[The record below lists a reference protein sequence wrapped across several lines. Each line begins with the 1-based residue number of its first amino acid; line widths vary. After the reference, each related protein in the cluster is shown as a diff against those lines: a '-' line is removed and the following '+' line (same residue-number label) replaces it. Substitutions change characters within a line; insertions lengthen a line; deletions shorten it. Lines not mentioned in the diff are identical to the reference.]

1 MYVQVVQFSIQLYNF
16 YFVLLLLLSLGVMVA
31 RQILVLLVCV
41 QIAEGQ
47 HDLSS
52 EGAHLTTT

>member
-1 MYVQVVQFSIQLYNF
+1 
-16 YFVLLLLLSLGVMVA
+16 MVA

-52 EGAHLTTT
+52 EGAHSNYNVTQYTALFIHLSQVFLIVGR